1 MKRAKKAKKP
11 AGAGARA
18 KSQTPSFS
26 TSEGR
31 KNFARA
37 LETTDKQKTVVG
49 FARYRT
55 PVAALVPI
63 EAVQMLAGHGGE
75 VEAGVRDHIGR
86 MAKLFMTATAGA
98 SVAEKPAKK
107 AAAKKKAPAKAKAK
121 AKRGRRSSMGK

>member
-1 MKRAKKAKKP
+1 MKRAKKVKKQ
-11 AGAGARA
+11 AGGTARA
-18 KSQTPSFS
+18 KAPSFS

-63 EAVQMLAGHGGE
+63 EAVQMLAGHGGQ
-75 VEAGVRDHIGR
+75 VDAAVRDHIAR
-86 MAKLFMTATAGA
+86 MAKLFMTATTG
-98 SVAEKPAKK
+98 VAADKPAKRAPAKK
-107 AAAKKKAPAKAKAK
+107 APSKAKAK